1 MKWNYKGKRPNG
13 WTCFRCWAC
22 ALCDHP
28 WQLKQVVPCLPPL
41 KYVYFISAASLHRWS
56 SLSEG
61 KWNEGTTR
69 KRPAVYS
76 RTRWVQQ
83 RTMVAQSMG
92 FPSCFIFSIRA
103 FICSRLM
110 SFGCSIKR
118 KNVGR
123 WLVCPL
129 PFTLSESTLCLSC
142 EVAAQGEAP
151 CSSLP
156 VSGVSAGCP
165 PCSPPE
171 KHKSDYRLVFP
182 RWCQKPWSSCI
193 HQILRRWYANP

>member
-1 MKWNYKGKRPNG
+1 MELERQA
-13 WTCFRCWAC
+13 TRRMDLLQLLSMC
-22 ALCDHP
+22 AM
-28 WQLKQVVPCLPPL
+28 
-41 KYVYFISAASLHRWS
+41 RS
-56 SLSEG
+56 SLAAEASCSVFASPEVCVLYQCG
-61 KWNEGTTR
+61 IASPMKFTFWRKWNEGTTR

-193 HQILRRWYANP
+193 HRILRRWYANP